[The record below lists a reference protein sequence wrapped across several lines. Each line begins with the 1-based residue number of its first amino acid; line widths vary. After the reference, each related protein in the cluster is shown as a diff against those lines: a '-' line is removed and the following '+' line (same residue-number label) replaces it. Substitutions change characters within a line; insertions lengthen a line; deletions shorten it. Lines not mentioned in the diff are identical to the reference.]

1 MTYIRI
7 TSTGPADTM
16 HYHRMGLYQKTAQT
30 AQSFPV
36 YKKVGSNEY
45 LFVSPGGSWRVGP
58 DPSTWS
64 GTGLKCPGR
73 SPTPPEPPSDGWQ
86 FYDDDGW
93 HDDATIQVQPAGT
106 INHTLNN
113 FTDEKIIKMFD
124 N

>member
-1 MTYIRI
+1 M
-7 TSTGPADTM
+7 
-16 HYHRMGLYQKTAQT
+16 TAQT

-36 YKKVGSNEY
+36 YKKVGNSEY

-73 SPTPPEPPSDGWQ
+73 SPTPPEPPADGWQ
-86 FYDDDGW
+86 FYDDGW
-93 HDDATIQVQPAGT
+93 HDDDTIQVQPAGEIIFSFDKT
-106 INHTLNN
+106 QYALIKLRQFYNLQLLNISSSMQLDQQTQSN
-113 FTDEKIIKMFD
+113 G